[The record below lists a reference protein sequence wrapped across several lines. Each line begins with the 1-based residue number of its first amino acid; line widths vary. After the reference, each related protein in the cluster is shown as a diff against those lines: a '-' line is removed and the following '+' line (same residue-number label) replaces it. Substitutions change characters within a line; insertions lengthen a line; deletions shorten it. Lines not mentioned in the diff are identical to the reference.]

1 MKRVVLVDN
10 YDSFSYNL
18 YQYFGE
24 FADEVMVVKND
35 EFSCEEIERKFS
47 PSHIVVSPGP
57 CRPKEAG
64 ICEEVPLYFG
74 GKIPVLGVCLG
85 HQGICEAFGG
95 RITYAKKLMHGKADK
110 IKIESS
116 PIFKGL
122 PQEIVVAR
130 YHSLA
135 AVDLPDAL
143 KVIGVAG
150 DGEIMAVEHR
160 SFPVFGVQFHPESI
174 MTACGKQ
181 IIQNFL
187 SI

>member
-1 MKRVVLVDN
+1 
-10 YDSFSYNL
+10 
-18 YQYFGE
+18 
-24 FADEVMVVKND
+24 
-35 EFSCEEIERKFS
+35 
-47 PSHIVVSPGP
+47 
-57 CRPKEAG
+57 
-64 ICEEVPLYFG
+64 
-74 GKIPVLGVCLG
+74 
-85 HQGICEAFGG
+85 
-95 RITYAKKLMHGKADK
+95 
-110 IKIESS
+110 
-116 PIFKGL
+116 
-122 PQEIVVAR
+122 
-130 YHSLA
+130 LA